1 MPRRRD
7 YVAGQTLPLA
17 FNSTDGTCVLDEPI
31 DRVTGGRNVDRST
44 RDATFVRRAVA
55 GDVTPTADNGD
66 VTNQGR
72 RRAARPARAAS
83 ARVAVHQ
90 EVRLGSAELV
100 PDLDRTDAWLLFIDG
115 VPQSGVDLGDP
126 GYLEFEYVRRIGH
139 VADLAFP
146 PGEPLRV
153 LHLGGGALTLPRYLQ
168 HTRPGSRQLVA
179 ELDDTLTGLVRS
191 RLPLPA
197 GHRIRVRAADARAV
211 TESVRAA
218 SYDLVIADVFAGAVT
233 PPHLAT
239 AEFAA
244 ATARALRSGGVY
256 AVNVAAGQPSF
267 GGATPRTPRQ
277 QRLRGGSDAS
287 QLSRGTAAPRDGLD
301 DARSAV
307 ATIRSVYR
315 QTCMIAEGS
324 VLRGRRRGNLVIVGS
339 DQPLPEA
346 ALGRATAG
354 DPFPARLVAGEDL
367 LRFASGAPV
376 VTDATVTANIPASPE
391 TSLQS
396 TNW

>member
-1 MPRRRD
+1 
-7 YVAGQTLPLA
+7 
-17 FNSTDGTCVLDEPI
+17 
-31 DRVTGGRNVDRST
+31 
-44 RDATFVRRAVA
+44 
-55 GDVTPTADNGD
+55 
-66 VTNQGR
+66 
-72 RRAARPARAAS
+72 
-83 ARVAVHQ
+83 
-90 EVRLGSAELV
+90 VRLGSAELV

-146 PGEPLRV
+146 PGAPLRV

-179 ELDDTLTGLVRS
+179 ELDDALTDLVRGH
-191 RLPLPA
+191 LPLPA

-211 TESVRAA
+211 TESVRPA

-233 PPHLAT
+233 PAHLTT

-244 ATARALRSGGVY
+244 ATARALRPGGVY
-256 AVNVAAGQPSF
+256 AVNVASG
-267 GGATPRTPRQ
+267 TPRE
-277 QRLRGGSDAS
+277 
-287 QLSRGTAAPRDGLD
+287 GLGA
-301 DARSAV
+301 ARSAV
-307 ATIRSVYR
+307 ATIRSEYR
-315 QTCMIAEGS
+315 ETCMIAESS

-346 ALGRATAG
+346 ALGRAVAG

-367 LRFASGAPV
+367 RRFASGAAV
-376 VTDATVTANIPASPE
+376 VTDAAVTASNSASPE
-391 TSLQS
+391 TSPQS